1 MDEVMHLVSITHAP
15 TPIVALNAAVAA
27 AMSLEYEEG
36 LKRID
41 AIAARGEL
49 QNYHLLHAARVFV
62 AALWADG

>member
-1 MDEVMHLVSITHAP
+1 
-15 TPIVALNAAVAA
+15 LNAAVAA